1 MKLYEF
7 YSLSCSVALYHLRC
21 FVQKENKFWDLESNR
36 LLILEQQHVIIMKTL
51 VYFFLQIFFAIIPPV
66 HFCGGWLTFFVA
78 LIFMIIMTVIVG
90 DLASIFGCLCGLEKP
105 ITAITIVALGK
116 ENQTSDNLVDV
127 MMGC

>member
-1 MKLYEF
+1 MF
-7 YSLSCSVALYHLRC
+7 CSKGKQILGFRVKQVANSRTATCYYN
-21 FVQKENKFWDLESNR
+21 ENACL
-36 LLILEQQHVIIMKTL
+36 
-51 VYFFLQIFFAIIPPV
+51 FFLLQIFFAIIPPV